1 MTAEA
6 LLRTPLHGE
15 HVALGAKM
23 VPFAGWE
30 MPIHYPT
37 GIVTEHRAVRGAAG
51 LFDLSHMGE
60 LYLRGKGAGAAA
72 DRLVSSDI
80 AGLEVGQARYGLLCN
95 ERGTIVDDVIV
106 YRLEAETY
114 LIVVNA
120 SNAAKDLEHVRRHL
134 PGGVDLEDASLDT
147 ALIAVQGPRAA
158 VILASVTDLEI
169 REATIEDLAPF
180 GVVAA
185 RVGGARAWVARTGY
199 TGEDGFEVFLPAE
212 RAVGPW
218 SRLLAAGGTLGLLPI
233 GLGARDT
240 LRLEAR
246 FSLYGNEIDE
256 TTDPIE
262 AGLGWTCKLDK
273 DFVGRD
279 AIARAKEASPKRR
292 IAGLVVEG
300 GVARHGH
307 PVVHEGAEVGHVTSG
322 TFGPTVGK
330 NIALAYVPVA
340 LSKTGTALA
349 VRIRDRDV
357 PAKVIK
363 TAFYKSRS
371 AAAVR
376 ERFSGTAEQGEGAK
390 G

>member
-1 MTAEA
+1 MSTET

-37 GIVTEHRAVRGAAG
+37 GIVTEHRAVRGVAG

-60 LYLRGKGAGAAA
+60 VFLRGKGAGAAA

-80 AGLEVGQARYGLLCN
+80 ASLAVGQARYGLLTS

-106 YRLEAETY
+106 YRTETETY
-114 LIVVNA
+114 MIVINA
-120 SNAAKDLEHVRRHL
+120 SNVAKDVAHMRRYL
-134 PGGVDLEDASLDT
+134 PGDVAFEDASMDT
-147 ALIAVQGPRAA
+147 ALIAIQGPRAS
-158 VILASVTDLEI
+158 VILASVTDLEV
-169 REATIEDLAPF
+169 REATVEDLAPF
-180 GVVAA
+180 GVSSA
-185 RVGGARAWVARTGY
+185 RVAGARATVARTGY
-199 TGEDGFEVFLPAE
+199 TGEDGFEVFVPWE
-212 RAVGPW
+212 RATGVW
-218 SRLLAAGGTLGLLPI
+218 SRMLAAGASIGLVPI

-279 AIARAKEASPKRR
+279 AIARAKEQGPKRR
-292 IAGLVVEG
+292 IAGLVVDG

-307 PVVHEGAEVGHVTSG
+307 PVVHDGAEVGAVTSG

-340 LSKTGTALA
+340 LAKAGTALS
-349 VRIRDRDV
+349 VRIREHDV
-357 PAKVIK
+357 PATVIK
-363 TAFYKSRS
+363 LPFYSRNR
-371 AAAVR
+371 V
-376 ERFSGTAEQGEGAK
+376 EGAST
-390 G
+390 

>member
-1 MTAEA
+1 MSTET

-60 LYLRGKGAGAAA
+60 VFLRGKGAGAAA

-80 AGLEVGQARYGLLCN
+80 AGLAVGQARYGLLCN
-95 ERGTIVDDVIV
+95 EGGTIVDDVIV
-106 YRLEAETY
+106 YRTETETY
-114 LIVVNA
+114 MIVINA
-120 SNAAKDLEHVRRHL
+120 SNIAKDVAHMRRYL
-134 PGGVDLEDASLDT
+134 PADAVFEDASMDT
-147 ALIAVQGPRAA
+147 ALVAIQGPRAPA
-158 VILASVTDLEI
+158 ILASVTALEAG
-169 REATIEDLAPF
+169 EATVEGLASF
-180 GVVAA
+180 GVVSA
-185 RVGGARAWVARTGY
+185 RVGDTRATVARTGY
-199 TGEDGFEVFLPAE
+199 TGEDGFEVFVPWEHATG
-212 RAVGPW
+212 VW
-218 SRLLAAGGTLGLLPI
+218 SRLLAAGSSLGLMPI

-256 TTDPIE
+256 TTNPIE

-279 AIARAKEASPKRR
+279 AIARAKEQGPKRR

-307 PVVHEGAEVGHVTSG
+307 PVVHQGAEVGVVTSG

-340 LSKTGTALA
+340 LAKSGTALA
-349 VRIRDRDV
+349 VRIRDRAV
-357 PAKVIK
+357 PATVVK
-363 TAFYKSRS
+363 TPFYSRS
-371 AAAVR
+371 D
-376 ERFSGTAEQGEGAK
+376 K
-390 G
+390 